1 MGERDESIGWF
12 LVLALTSAHCPGHA
26 RVSTPLRALP
36 KVREMAAALGSAFQ
50 LRAAARP
57 ALTRRGKKTSTKA
70 RARATPVRAAST
82 EPKIE
87 SVAAAVPSDAFL
99 PEGLYCVD
107 NTKTVRRKTRC
118 VLFASTTTRPSSPQ
132 LRVIRPTHATAV
144 PTGAS
149 SRADFRAEGPAA
161 DRASHPRFDP
171 TGPSPSATSRWDPIT
186 PSSARR

>member
-1 MGERDESIGWF
+1 
-12 LVLALTSAHCPGHA
+12 
-26 RVSTPLRALP
+26 
-36 KVREMAAALGSAFQ
+36 MAAALGSAFQ

-118 VLFASTTTRPSSPQ
+118 VLLASTTTRPSSPQ
-132 LRVIRPTHATAV
+132 LRVIRPAHATAV
-144 PTGAS
+144 PTGA
-149 SRADFRAEGPAA
+149 ADFRAEGPAA

>member
-1 MGERDESIGWF
+1 
-12 LVLALTSAHCPGHA
+12 
-26 RVSTPLRALP
+26 
-36 KVREMAAALGSAFQ
+36 MAAALGSAFQ

-118 VLFASTTTRPSSPQ
+118 VFASTTTRPSSPQ

-144 PTGAS
+144 PTGA
-149 SRADFRAEGPAA
+149 ADFRAEGPAA

-171 TGPSPSATSRWDPIT
+171 TGPSPSATSRWALIT

>member
-99 PEGLYCVD
+99 PDGLYCVD
-107 NTKTVRRKTRC
+107 NTQTIRRKTRC
-118 VLFASTTTRPSSPQ
+118 VSR
-132 LRVIRPTHATAV
+132 RVIAAARRGPRRDSTAQ
-144 PTGAS
+144 TSG
-149 SRADFRAEGPAA
+149 SRY
-161 DRASHPRFDP
+161 SLYV
-171 TGPSPSATSRWDPIT
+171 I
-186 PSSARR
+186 SSAGSPC